1 MGPNN
6 SNNFVH
12 SGASLGLQAD
22 GDIKIVADV
31 NDTSGVG
38 ANDIIFGY
46 GSSTNTDSN
55 QDFTEAELGTY
66 PRVEVMRIDG
76 SSNRVGIGTSAPSQS
91 LDVEGNVQAGIFIAE
106 NSTLLRRFVSSWGNA
121 NLHDVIYNGWN
132 AQEGDYV
139 YLKAQGNGTSNHGAI
154 FVGDNEFQVGRS
166 NIETGAMASGLDT
179 AWLIVSSS
187 GRVGIGTSVPTE
199 VLSVYPDADE
209 SAEIGR
215 AHVGYVGH
223 SDYAAFSHYD
233 KNNTSE
239 YALLQASNGTT
250 YLNAASGTPI
260 HFRINNSTEMYLSSA
275 GNFGIGTTSTPS
287 KLTVQGDIS
296 ASGDLYVTRG
306 TFTNAVEMA
315 GLTVTGTATFTGGIT
330 APSFTGSLQGSAAT
344 ATSASYA
351 GSVNYGDIIGTPTLD
366 NYVQWYM
373 SGDADSQNITSN
385 KWVHFVGGASITG
398 AGTEANPYLMDI
410 SPSSAS
416 FSTTATN
423 ANNVDVNN
431 VTTGTGYRVVF
442 ADSSGTGYEQ
452 MNVHDNGIEYD
463 PGTGTLRLSGD
474 VVAYN
479 SFSDRELK
487 DNIQTYEGGLNAVMQ
502 LNPVTYEWKKGREG
516 QEIGLIA
523 QEVEQVVPQVVRE
536 QQRMDEGTYKTVDYE
551 KLVAVL
557 IDAVQDQQKQI
568 NELKDKLNG
577 LTE

>member
-1 MGPNN
+1 
-6 SNNFVH
+6 
-12 SGASLGLQAD
+12 
-22 GDIKIVADV
+22 
-31 NDTSGVG
+31 
-38 ANDIIFGY
+38 
-46 GSSTNTDSN
+46 
-55 QDFTEAELGTY
+55 
-66 PRVEVMRIDG
+66 
-76 SSNRVGIGTSAPSQS
+76 
-91 LDVEGNVQAGIFIAE
+91 
-106 NSTLLRRFVSSWGNA
+106 
-121 NLHDVIYNGWN
+121 
-132 AQEGDYV
+132 
-139 YLKAQGNGTSNHGAI
+139 
-154 FVGDNEFQVGRS
+154 
-166 NIETGAMASGLDT
+166 
-179 AWLIVSSS
+179 
-187 GRVGIGTSVPTE
+187 
-199 VLSVYPDADE
+199 
-209 SAEIGR
+209 
-215 AHVGYVGH
+215 
-223 SDYAAFSHYD
+223 
-233 KNNTSE
+233 
-239 YALLQASNGTT
+239 
-250 YLNAASGTPI
+250 
-260 HFRINNSTEMYLSSA
+260 
-275 GNFGIGTTSTPS
+275 
-287 KLTVQGDIS
+287 
-296 ASGDLYVTRG
+296 
-306 TFTNAVEMA
+306 
-315 GLTVTGTATFTGGIT
+315 
-330 APSFTGSLQGSAAT
+330 
-344 ATSASYA
+344 
-351 GSVNYGDIIGTPTLD
+351 
-366 NYVQWYM
+366 M

-523 QEVEQVVPQVVRE
+523 QEVEQIVPQVVRE

-577 LTE
+577 LTK